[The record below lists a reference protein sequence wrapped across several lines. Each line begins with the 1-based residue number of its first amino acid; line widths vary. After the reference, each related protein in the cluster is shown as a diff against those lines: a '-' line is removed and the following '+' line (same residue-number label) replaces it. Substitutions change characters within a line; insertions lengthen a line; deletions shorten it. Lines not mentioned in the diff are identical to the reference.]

1 MPTWG
6 LPVLVVQPQSREI
19 LAPALLVSRLRR
31 RGSVLGPGSPWV
43 TIQPDEQLGQLPQ
56 LRVGEAAAAPAPA
69 ALLVVVWAAIAV
81 LAALSVALARQ
92 TRVIALHTAWCCQR
106 TFKKFYSEKTP
117 TEPSP
122 SCGKRPLVTSAFTHI
137 RHYNR

>member
-1 MPTWG
+1 MLTWG

-31 RGSVLGPGSPWV
+31 RGSVLGPGPPWV

-69 ALLVVVWAAIAV
+69 ALLVVVWAAVAV
-81 LAALSVALARQ
+81 LAALRVALARQ
-92 TRVIALHTAWCCQR
+92 TRVIALHTARCCQR
-106 TFKKFYSEKTP
+106 TLEKFYSEKAP

-122 SCGKRPLVTSAFTHI
+122 CGKRSLVRSHI
-137 RHYNR
+137 